1 MKTFDNLLLMPKI
14 SVMNLSRNT
23 GKDAP
28 LRKRTVTT
36 QAEKKQGATPLQK
49 EKITLRAA
57 IKLLVWVSALSVICL
72 SILNWG
78 FISARVSFFLHKPNS
93 ATVIRPKSEPVLP
106 LEGSW
111 PKDTLAIPSLG
122 ISAPVIYNVEQSE
135 DAFQVAL
142 QRGVVHYPGSG
153 LPGEVGN
160 VYIFGHSSDY
170 AWSKGEF
177 KSVFAVLPKIEKGA
191 EIKLTDSKGFM
202 YTYLVTNQFVVGPK
216 DVSVLSQ
223 DTKGKRMLTVQTSYP
238 IGTALK
244 RYVVQ
249 AELRQSD

>member
-1 MKTFDNLLLMPKI
+1 MPKI
-14 SVMNLSRNT
+14 AVTNLSRNA
-23 GKDAP
+23 GKDTP
-28 LRKRTVTT
+28 VRKRTAIPPV
-36 QAEKKQGATPLQK
+36 EKPK
-49 EKITLRAA
+49 ERITLRAA
-57 IKLLVWVSALSVICL
+57 VKLLVWVSVLSIICL

-78 FISARVSFFLHKPNS
+78 FVSARISFFFNKPNA
-93 ATVIRPKSEPVLP
+93 ATVILPKSESAALS
-106 LEGSW
+106 EGSW

-122 ISAPVIYNVEQSE
+122 ISAPIIYDVEQNE
-135 DAFQVAL
+135 DAFQIAL
-142 QRGVVHYPGSG
+142 QNGVVHYPGSS
-153 LPGEVGN
+153 LPGQVGN

-170 AWSKGEF
+170 AWSKGNY

-202 YTYLVTNQFVVGPK
+202 YTYLVVKQFVVGPK

-223 DTKGKRMLTVQTSYP
+223 DTKGKHMLTVQTSYP

>member
-1 MKTFDNLLLMPKI
+1 MPKPARK
-14 SVMNLSRNT
+14 SPVRVAARPT
-23 GKDAP
+23 VYP
-28 LRKRTVTT
+28 LPV
-36 QAEKKQGATPLQK
+36 K
-49 EKITLRAA
+49 EKMSMRSAV
-57 IKLLVWVSALSVICL
+57 KLLIWTVLVGAIVLGC
-72 SILNWG
+72 LNWG
-78 FISARVSFFLHKPNS
+78 FTAARISYFFHKPNP
-93 ATVIRPKSEPVLP
+93 ATVIQPKLESPAP
-106 LEGSW
+106 QEGSW

-122 ISAPVIYNVEQSE
+122 VNAPVIYDVASNE

-142 QRGVVHYPGSG
+142 QSGVVHYPGSA
-153 LPGEVGN
+153 LPGAVGN

-170 AWSKGEF
+170 AWSKGEY
-177 KSVFAVLPKIEKGA
+177 KAVFALLPKIKNGA

-223 DTKGKRMLTVQTSYP
+223 DTKGKRILTVQTSYP

>member
-1 MKTFDNLLLMPKI
+1 MPKVI
-14 SVMNLSRNT
+14 VTNLSRRT
-23 GKDAP
+23 PSAAAP
-28 LRKRTVTT
+28 RRKVA
-36 QAEKKQGATPLQK
+36 AEPTMPAPK
-49 EKITLRAA
+49 EKMTLKAA
-57 IKLLVWVSALSVICL
+57 LKLLIWVCLLSGACVSL
-72 SILNWG
+72 LNWG
-78 FISARVSFFLHKPNS
+78 FVSARVSFFFHKPNA
-93 ATVIRPKSEPVLP
+93 ATVIQPKTEATAPSE
-106 LEGSW
+106 GAW

-122 ISAPVIYNVEQSE
+122 ISAPVIYDVAQNEE
-135 DAFQVAL
+135 AFQVAL
-142 QRGVVHYPGSG
+142 QSGVVHYPGSS

-170 AWSKGEF
+170 AWSKGSY

-202 YTYLVTNQFVVGPK
+202 YTYIVTKQFVVGPK

-223 DTKGKRMLTVQTSYP
+223 DTKGKRILTVQTSYP

>member
-1 MKTFDNLLLMPKI
+1 MPKVTI
-14 SVMNLSRNT
+14 TNLSRSA
-23 GKDAP
+23 KKSAP
-28 LRKRTVTT
+28 IRKSISTEPV
-36 QAEKKQGATPLQK
+36 ATPK

-57 IKLLVWVSALSVICL
+57 IKLLIWVSVLSIICL

-78 FISARVSFFLHKPNS
+78 FVSARVSFFFHKPNA
-93 ATVIRPKSEPVLP
+93 ATVIEPKTEPVASS
-106 LEGSW
+106 EGAW

-122 ISAPVIYNVEQSE
+122 ISAPIIYNVEQNE

-142 QRGVVHYPGSG
+142 QNGVVHYPGSS

-170 AWSKGEF
+170 AWSKGDY

-191 EIKLTDSKGFM
+191 EIKVTDNKGFM